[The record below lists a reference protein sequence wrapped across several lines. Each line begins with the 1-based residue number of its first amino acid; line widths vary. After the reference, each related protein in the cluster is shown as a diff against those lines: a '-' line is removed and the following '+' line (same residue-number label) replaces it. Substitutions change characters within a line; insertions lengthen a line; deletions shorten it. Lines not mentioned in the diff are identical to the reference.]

1 MKIILPLCN
10 HIHEKP
16 VKAGLVK
23 IGHNWVNFLAT
34 NYQDMESVIEV
45 EKIVQCLIT
54 FN

>member
-1 MKIILPLCN
+1 MKIILPFCN
-10 HIHEKP
+10 HIHENP

-23 IGHNWVNFLAT
+23 IGYNWVNSSAT